1 MVSHS
6 SSVGWIGA
14 WHLVTS
20 AFTLCGRRGTY
31 GTGLALVADL
41 VAAGPGLAPG
51 RFVWQAWHLV
61 TSAFVLCGRRG
72 TYGTGLALVADL
84 VAAGPA
90 LAPRRFVWQA
100 WHLVTSAFVL
110 CGRRGIY
117 GTGLALVPHLVA
129 AGPGLAPRVALTA
142 LGWLWWR
149 IWSRLG
155 LDWRRVVLCVAFTAL
170 GWLWWRIWSRL
181 GLDWRRVTSAFTLC
195 GRRGIYG
202 TGLALVAHLV
212 AAGPGLAPGRFVRQ
226 AWHLVTSAFVLCGRR
241 GTWRHLLSLCV
252 AGVALTALGAF
263 CVAGVALCRFAR
275 KDCRHLARTKE
286 VQEWSMC
293 QTCTEAWL
301 QPKAFFEDA
310 EALRSRIGVAEE
322 DCQMSSVEAVPL
334 CSICFSEPGE
344 SLMPCQAP
352 ELFCRDCWRQYLEQ
366 AVQEGRGCLDLRCP
380 AVACKELVRP
390 SLFASLLSEPLLER
404 YQRFLSESLVDDS
417 RGKLRWCP
425 GRNCSAAAGEP
436 GKGLQEVMCPCGT
449 SWCFRCGN
457 DVHLPVACDTVRR
470 WEEKN
475 RDEGCDVVWI
485 KANTKLCPK
494 CQNPIE
500 KNGGCMHMTCR
511 KPGGCGHEFCWI
523 CMKSWRDHRQCNA
536 VEEDASGKAATKHEL
551 LRYAEQ
557 FASKGLR
564 QASEAVAELF
574 TKSLGVTV
582 REAKRD
588 ARKKRGFWGSR
599 NPRRKKKRFRSVPN
613 RYY

>member
-1 MVSHS
+1 MQPPELHRARSAQSAQTQYSFEDDDDDVDFVDEAKVTE
-6 SSVGWIGA
+6 VGGRLQHIFQS
-14 WHLVTS
+14 LTS
-20 AFTLCGRRGTY
+20 LEAERQRLMREAVEC
-31 GTGLALVADL
+31 TGLNEDEAVLLLRGCAWDVA
-41 VAAGPGLAPG
+41 V
-51 RFVWQAWHLV
+51 FN
-61 TSAFVLCGRRG
+61 
-72 TYGTGLALVADL
+72 
-84 VAAGPA
+84 
-90 LAPRRFVWQA
+90 
-100 WHLVTSAFVL
+100 
-110 CGRRGIY
+110 
-117 GTGLALVPHLVA
+117 
-129 AGPGLAPRVALTA
+129 
-142 LGWLWWR
+142 
-149 IWSRLG
+149 
-155 LDWRRVVLCVAFTAL
+155 
-170 GWLWWRIWSRL
+170 
-181 GLDWRRVTSAFTLC
+181 
-195 GRRGIYG
+195 
-202 TGLALVAHLV
+202 
-212 AAGPGLAPGRFVRQ
+212 
-226 AWHLVTSAFVLCGRR
+226 
-241 GTWRHLLSLCV
+241 
-252 AGVALTALGAF
+252 
-263 CVAGVALCRFAR
+263 
-275 KDCRHLARTKE
+275 E
-286 VQEWSMC
+286 
-293 QTCTEAWL
+293 
-301 QPKAFFEDA
+301 AFFEDA

-322 DCQMSSVEAVPL
+322 DCQMSSAEGAPL

-390 SLFASLLSEPLLER
+390 SLFASLLSAPLLER
-404 YQRFLSESLVDDS
+404 YQRFLTGSLVDDS

-436 GKGLQEVMCPCGT
+436 LGGLQEVTCPCGT

-457 DVHLPVACDTVRR
+457 DVHLPVTCETVRR

-536 VEEDASGKAATKHEL
+536 VEEDATGKAATKHEL
-551 LRYAEQ
+551 LRYAHYFERYLAHHKAEQ

-582 REAKRD
+582 SDVAFMGNACNQIRNSRRFLKWTYAHGYFMKCDD
-588 ARKKRGFWGSR
+588 AKKRLFEFHQAQLEGTLERLSDIMENTPWGSYMGDEVISFQPFYDLR
-599 NPRRKKKRFRSVPN
+599 TRVISLTSVVCDFFSKLQEAMQQEN
-613 RYY
+613 FAGA